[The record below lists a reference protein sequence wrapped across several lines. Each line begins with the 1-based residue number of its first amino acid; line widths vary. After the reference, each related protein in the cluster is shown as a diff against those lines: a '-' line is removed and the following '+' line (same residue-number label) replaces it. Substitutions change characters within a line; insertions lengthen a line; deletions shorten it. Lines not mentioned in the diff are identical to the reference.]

1 MTGSS
6 AHSPARRPAL
16 SPPLD
21 ATVGFGGA
29 PQWARGPDCV
39 HPTSSGSTGLG
50 IHPTPNRSTGVPGSL
65 ARLEQTAA
73 CVQVGP
79 HLAAWL
85 IFCCLFVSLAD
96 VCPSETSSNW
106 GWCVRGAV
114 LQFCASHFWKVCWRF
129 KQTTRVTGQIWALKH
144 TGSNE
149 KKQAM

>member
-1 MTGSS
+1 MGSGPRLR
-6 AHSPARRPAL
+6 SPHLKRIH
-16 SPPLD
+16 
-21 ATVGFGGA
+21 
-29 PQWARGPDCV
+29 WAWDTP
-39 HPTSSGSTGLG
+39 HPKQKHGW
-50 IHPTPNRSTGVPGSL
+50 PGSL

-149 KKQAM
+149 KNKRCSKPTPKIQKKVES